1 MDLGLDRLDTALEKF
16 VKLPKAYRLAMLP
29 GIVVLVAG
37 LYYFLLYGG
46 TRQELV
52 RLEGRQKQLQRKLN
66 EARSVAA
73 NMARFEAELVRL
85 EEELEAALEQLPNR
99 KELPMLLVDVT
110 TLGKNAGLE
119 VTAFRPKPEER
130 KDFYARVPIQLEFSG
145 RYHDIAHFFDKVS
158 KLPRIVNVG
167 DLEMSVRAAKAD
179 ETVLNVSG
187 TATTFRFIEQ

>member
-1 MDLGLDRLDTALEKF
+1 MDLGLERLDTALEKF
-16 VKLPKAYRLAMLP
+16 IKLPKAYRLAMLP

-37 LYYFLLYGG
+37 LYYFLLYDG
-46 TRQELV
+46 TREELT

-85 EEELEAALEQLPNR
+85 EEELDAALEQLPNR

-110 TLGKNAGLE
+110 TLGKNAGLA

-130 KDFYARVPIQLEFSG
+130 KDFYAKVPIQLEFSG
-145 RYHDIAHFFDKVS
+145 RYHDIASFFDKVS

-179 ETVLNVSG
+179 ETVLKVSG